1 MHGIGAVSRVRAT
14 LEFIQEIKADR
25 LPSFQ
30 SLNIQIYLVIQMI
43 IQPAL
48 TGQDISDLIAADPKM
63 IFEVSNR
70 YVATSGAR
78 E

>member
-1 MHGIGAVSRVRAT
+1 MRGIGEVSRVRAT

-25 LPSFQ
+25 RPSLAQ
-30 SLNIQIYLVIQMI
+30 NLNIQVYLVIQMI

-48 TGQDISDLIAADPKM
+48 TGLDISDLIAVDPKM

-70 YVATSGAR
+70 
-78 E
+78 

>member
-1 MHGIGAVSRVRAT
+1 MHGIGAVSRVRET

-25 LPSFQ
+25 HPSLAQ
-30 SLNIQIYLVIQMI
+30 SLNIQVYLVIQMI

-48 TGQDISDLIAADPKM
+48 TGQDISDLIAADLKM

-70 YVATSGAR
+70 
-78 E
+78 